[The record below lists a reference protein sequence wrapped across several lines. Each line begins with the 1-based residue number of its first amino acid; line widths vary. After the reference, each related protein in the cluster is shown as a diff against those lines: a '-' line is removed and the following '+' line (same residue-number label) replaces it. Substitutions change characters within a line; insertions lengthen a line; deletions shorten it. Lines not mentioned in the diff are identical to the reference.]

1 MVFGMISKIRSMT
14 ARLMLIGII
23 GVQDNNVDDDRVDP
37 ELGLAMKYLVTI
49 PDDIISGRWCS
60 WWRYWSAEDNNW
72 KSNQGANCDMA
83 NSIRGQILIH
93 HLTTDKFW
101 PGSRGPSDLQVH
113 QGPHFDLQHGSS
125 KCQSPTVNDT
135 NREWQKLI
143 THEFGFLFD
152 NMFFFITIIFSAK
165 NALCVVWKNPMR
177 YN

>member
-1 MVFGMISKIRSMT
+1 MFLSLRFIGTDDGIWDDKQNQVNGSKVDVDWQWPLLASRIIMLMMIELISK
-14 ARLMLIGII
+14 
-23 GVQDNNVDDDRVDP
+23 
-37 ELGLAMKYLVTI
+37 LGLAMKYLVTI

-101 PGSRGPSDLQVH
+101 PGSTGPSGLQVD

-143 THEFGFLFD
+143 TRHDKEFSLFLTDLIWFP
-152 NMFFFITIIFSAK
+152 
-165 NALCVVWKNPMR
+165 VR
-177 YN
+177 